1 MIYIVDDELGRDPMK
16 LSFDFLKR
24 IKVRIALTFSAL
36 FLAFAIPAIIYAFN
50 QVEIFFEGTYLQ
62 QMRVAGLTAG
72 ALYRSN
78 FLINPDSLVSDISEL
93 TATSV
98 FLISPGGQILARHYD
113 DSSLESLAVLSNP
126 IGKTQGIASDSTA
139 HKLIT
144 IGRQRFLQL
153 QTTLSGGDR
162 LLQVKSFS
170 KVSMLK
176 ARMREVIFWSSF
188 LGLLALVAVAFWVSA
203 NITKQL
209 ERLTAFA
216 QKIRLGQS
224 PNKIELKSPDEVGE
238 LADALNDIVDNLN
251 QAKDSLIRLEQTQRD
266 FFGQIGERLE
276 QPLLAIGSRLKN
288 IIDTADSLDTSSL
301 ERLQTAL
308 QQAKKVQEIIRTLI
322 EISQLEYGE
331 APLNIRPLHLHEIV
345 DDVAGCFRAEAAR
358 KGLRLETFY
367 CSDNIKVLADEKW
380 LKIALDNLLSNAVD
394 FTDKGSIKL
403 TCELNEQIVRII
415 IEDTGRGIPQNQV
428 DRIFERFY
436 RVESADAHDRA
447 GLGLVLAKEII
458 RAHGQKLDV
467 ESKLGVG
474 SRFTF
479 TLEIQDQ
486 SI

>member
-1 MIYIVDDELGRDPMK
+1 MK
-16 LSFDFLKR
+16 FSFEFLKR

-36 FLAFAIPAIIYAFN
+36 FLVFAIPAIIYAFN
-50 QVEIFFEGTYLQ
+50 QVEIFFEGNYLQ
-62 QMRVAGLTAG
+62 QMSVAGLAAG
-72 ALYRSN
+72 TLYTTDSN
-78 FLINPDSLVSDISEL
+78 INSDSLVSDISEL
-93 TATSV
+93 TSTSV
-98 FLISPGGQILARHYD
+98 FLIAPNGQILARHYD
-113 DSSLESLAVLSNP
+113 VPDLKPLTILSTP
-126 IGKTQGIASDSTA
+126 ILMPGGKTTDKAV
-139 HKLIT
+139 HKFIN

-153 QTTLSGGDR
+153 QTELANGDK

-203 NITKQL
+203 NITKPL
-209 ERLTAFA
+209 EKLTAFA
-216 QKIRLGQS
+216 QGIRLGHS
-224 PNKIELKSPDEVGE
+224 SEKIELKSPDEVGE

-251 QAKDSLIRLEQTQRD
+251 QAKGDLIRLEKTQRD

-276 QPLLAIGSRLKN
+276 QPLLAIGSRLEN
-288 IIDTADSLDTSSL
+288 IIETADSLDTSSL

-308 QQAKKVQEIIRTLI
+308 QQSKKVREIIRTLI

-331 APLNIRPLHLHEIV
+331 VSLNIHTLLLKAIV
-345 DDVAGCFRAEAAR
+345 DEVAACYRAEASR
-358 KGLRLETFY
+358 KHLHFETIH
-367 CSDNIKVLADEKW
+367 CSENIQVLADKKW
-380 LKIALDNLLSNAVD
+380 LRIALENLISNAID
-394 FTDKGSIKL
+394 FTDNGSIKL
-403 TCELNEQIVRII
+403 TCEVNKQVARIM
-415 IEDTGRGIPQNQV
+415 IEDSGRGIAQNQV

-436 RVESADAHDRA
+436 RVESSDAHDKA

-479 TLEIQDQ
+479 NLKIPDQ
-486 SI
+486 IT